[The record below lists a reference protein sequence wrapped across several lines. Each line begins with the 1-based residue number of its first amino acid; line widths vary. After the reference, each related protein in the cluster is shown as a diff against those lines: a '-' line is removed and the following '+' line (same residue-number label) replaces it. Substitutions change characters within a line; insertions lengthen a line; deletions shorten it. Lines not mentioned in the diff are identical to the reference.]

1 MLCCQWH
8 FLTVFSGGVGLFLKP
23 NERQELEIV
32 RLAKGGS
39 AERSGQILPGD
50 IVFEVDGEDV
60 YKKDFNV
67 FAKLIQGP
75 IGTFVEVK
83 VFKQGDYSRISQVVL
98 ERTLNPEDS
107 RPPQAGSPQQ
117 ASLASRGPDPP
128 RSSVP
133 ARQPGLSSS
142 LTGAGDIG
150 IQFKTDETGCFQITG
165 LKPGGPAAQSG
176 LVDVGDILYEIEGVK
191 VLYGI
196 GPNGRPLS
204 NIEITEMLRG
214 PDSSVM
220 NLRLQKG
227 RMGRLATVN
236 LTRSSAPSASRIPA
250 TMLAQPTAPQQL
262 SPSMPRAAAPPRSPS
277 QQMSPQQPMPVQQ
290 RPAPP
295 PQQA

>member
-1 MLCCQWH
+1 M
-8 FLTVFSGGVGLFLKP
+8 
-23 NERQELEIV
+23 

-75 IGTFVEVK
+75 VGTFVEVK
-83 VFKQGDYSRISQVVL
+83 VFKQGDYSRINQVVL

-107 RPPQAGSPQQ
+107 RPPPAGSPQQ
-117 ASLASRGPDPP
+117 QSAVSRGPEPP
-128 RSSVP
+128 RQAVASRQAGVTPSV
-133 ARQPGLSSS
+133 G
-142 LTGAGDIG
+142 GAGGDIG
-150 IQFKTDETGCFQITG
+150 IEFKTDETGCFQITG
-165 LKPGGPAAQSG
+165 LKPGGPAQLSG
-176 LVDVGDILYEIEGVK
+176 LVDIGDILYEIEGVK

-214 PDSSVM
+214 PEGSVM

-236 LTRSSAPSASRIPA
+236 LTRSSMPSQPRFPSTMVAQPSAASIPPA
-250 TMLAQPTAPQQL
+250 GISSTPPQTKPMGAP
-262 SPSMPRAAAPPRSPS
+262 AAPRSPVQS
-277 QQMSPQQPMPVQQ
+277 QPQPMAQPPA
-290 RPAPP
+290 PAPP
-295 PQQA
+295 PPQQHQPLASMPRPPAAG

>member
-1 MLCCQWH
+1 
-8 FLTVFSGGVGLFLKP
+8 VGLFLKP

-75 IGTFVEVK
+75 VGTFVEVK
-83 VFKQGDYSRISQVVL
+83 VFKQGDYSRINQVVL

-107 RPPQAGSPQQ
+107 RPPPAGSPPQQ
-117 ASLASRGPDPP
+117 GAVSRGPEPP
-128 RSSVP
+128 RQAMVS
-133 ARQPGLSSS
+133 RQA
-142 LTGAGDIG
+142 GAAPTVGGAGGDIG
-150 IQFKTDETGCFQITG
+150 IEFKTDETGCFQITG
-165 LKPGGPAAQSG
+165 LKPGGPAQLSG
-176 LVDVGDILYEIEGVK
+176 LVDIGDILYEIEGVK

-214 PDSSVM
+214 PEGSVM

-236 LTRSSAPSASRIPA
+236 LTRTSMPSQPRS
-250 TMLAQPTAPQQL
+250 TMAAQPMQQGGVSPPPPQAKPMAAPQ
-262 SPSMPRAAAPPRSPS
+262 APRSPPKP
-277 QQMSPQQPMPVQQ
+277 QQMAQ
-290 RPAPP
+290 PAPP
-295 PQQA
+295 PPQAAQSMPRPPAPG